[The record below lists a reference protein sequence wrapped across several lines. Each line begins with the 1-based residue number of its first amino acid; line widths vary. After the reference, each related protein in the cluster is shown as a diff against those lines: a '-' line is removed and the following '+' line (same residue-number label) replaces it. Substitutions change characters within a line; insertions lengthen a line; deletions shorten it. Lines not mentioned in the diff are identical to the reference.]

1 MRPKTEAATNQTAAK
16 ANSTTTGTRHEASIA
31 AGEAAGTEEA
41 AGDSMCDD
49 EEVALIKNRG
59 TGSFQ
64 LASYRIVPN

>member
-1 MRPKTEAATNQTAAK
+1 
-16 ANSTTTGTRHEASIA
+16 
-31 AGEAAGTEEA
+31 
-41 AGDSMCDD
+41 MCDD